1 MFRFV
6 QWIIEGQ
13 PVRVNGDGNQSRGF
27 TYIDD
32 IVRGTILA
40 TKPLGYEIVNLGG
53 HEVISINDLVKLTE
67 ELTGLKA
74 NVQYGPPNLAD
85 MLTNQADVSKAME
98 LLGWEPQV
106 NLRMGLKNLI
116 DWYLQEREWAK
127 DVLTP

>member
-6 QWIIEGQ
+6 QWIIEGE
-13 PVRVNGDGNQSRGF
+13 PVRINGDGEQSRGF

-32 IVRGTILA
+32 IARGAILA

-67 ELTGLKA
+67 ELTGKKA
-74 NVQYGPPNLAD
+74 IIQHGPPNLAD
-85 MLTNQADVSKAME
+85 MRTNQADVSKAKE
-98 LLGWEPQV
+98 LLGWNPQV
-106 NLRMGLKNLI
+106 NLREGLKNLI